1 MKRTLLSLCVL
12 CLVPFHSPAEGAAQA
27 ERAEGTDSVY
37 GYDVAAPADGAAL
50 ETGHGDA
57 AAFDSGEAA
66 EAGQASSDT
75 DENLGAGI
83 HELCRPALEIGDVE
97 GLQIAT
103 TRSSMDGGWFFYF
116 GLAHAIYENPLGA
129 VNDNGN
135 IFEDGAG
142 YEQPQATGVWV
153 GRDSEDIAVQ
163 AGDYVTVTYDGG
175 RTRKIYFPALSGE
188 STLYIGFDGSTYWD
202 RDLCDLAQAAPRAP
216 WPMFQHDAQH
226 TGRSEY
232 AGPYRPTLAWSYRF
246 LDSVYSSPAIGTDGR
261 VYVGSD
267 DLRFYSFTPNGDIAW
282 SYRTDHEITSSPAI
296 GFDGSIYITSQDNTF
311 YSIRSNGGLDWSY
324 RMYNIYYS
332 TPAIGSDGTVY
343 VGDGNMLY
351 SMTPNGGMVWSY
363 RKYSSIDS
371 YPAVDSDGRVYV
383 N

>member
-103 TRSSMDGGWFFYF
+103 TRSSMEGGWFFYF
-116 GLAHAIYENPLGA
+116 GLASTPGVYPDGFGI
-129 VNDNGN
+129 VNDNSN
-135 IFEDGAG
+135 DFTDGG
-142 YEQPQATGVWV
+142 IYTPQPVGLWV
-153 GRDSEDIAVQ
+153 GRDSEDFAIQ

-175 RTRKIYFPALSGE
+175 QTKNVYLPQITGGDDRN
-188 STLYIGFDGSTYWD
+188 LYIGSDGSTYWD
-202 RDLCDLAQAAPRAP
+202 RDLCDLAQ
-216 WPMFQHDAQH
+216 
-226 TGRSEY
+226 
-232 AGPYRPTLAWSYRF
+232 
-246 LDSVYSSPAIGTDGR
+246 SSPIEALIQINYQPAGES
-261 VYVGSD
+261 V
-267 DLRFYSFTPNGDIAW
+267 
-282 SYRTDHEITSSPAI
+282 SPV
-296 GFDGSIYITSQDNTF
+296 FPY
-311 YSIRSNGGLDWSY
+311 
-324 RMYNIYYS
+324 
-332 TPAIGSDGTVY
+332 
-343 VGDGNMLY
+343 
-351 SMTPNGGMVWSY
+351 
-363 RKYSSIDS
+363 
-371 YPAVDSDGRVYV
+371 VDSGAPYSGHGWAHWGW
-383 N
+383 